1 MKSEELIYNT
11 ALAEVINLQLD
22 DYHTLFLANMV
33 LRKIRY
39 PEEKMDEISSIV
51 MKMMHHIY
59 TKKKN
64 VIDFSSSRSLDRL
77 EEKLD
82 ECPNIPEGMFAG
94 KTVSN
99 VVKALCKKVLER
111 LDEED

>member
-1 MKSEELIYNT
+1 MNPKELIYNA
-11 ALAEVINLQLD
+11 ALAEVVNLQLD

-33 LRKIRY
+33 LRKIRH
-39 PEEKMDEISSIV
+39 PEEKMDEISSRV
-51 MKMMHHIY
+51 MKKMTKIY
-59 TKKKN
+59 KKKKN
-64 VIDFSSSRSLDRL
+64 VIELSSSKSLDKL
-77 EEKLD
+77 EEKLE